1 MCRTFR
7 VIVLCDFCPS
17 VYVREREREE
27 AENAAPEIFLALSL
41 SQVTHVRFPLL
52 LIDTSRARSTYTNGF
67 AYCRR
72 RFTYSFKP
80 ILHVCLV
87 VGVSGYMLKHMGHFK
102 PHGRKRLY
110 H

>member
-1 MCRTFR
+1 MSGYNWPLKDMFTGMD
-7 VIVLCDFCPS
+7 LKKNWNQ
-17 VYVREREREE
+17 
-27 AENAAPEIFLALSL
+27 ATLSYY
-41 SQVTHVRFPLL
+41 QKHIKKP
-52 LIDTSRARSTYTNGF
+52 
-67 AYCRR
+67 
-72 RFTYSFKP
+72 SFKP